1 MDAVVLLSLQE
12 AQSCGHPLVDCREGW
27 GVLAVDGGAAGMMI
41 SIRLKIRNKA
51 TGNDDEQAR
60 QEKRQDPFGHVT
72 FRFLDSIVTPNTLSF
87 VRT

>member
-51 TGNDDEQAR
+51 TSNDDDSKAR
-60 QEKRQDPFGHVT
+60 EEAR
-72 FRFLDSIVTPNTLSF
+72 S
-87 VRT
+87 VRACHF

>member
-51 TGNDDEQAR
+51 TGNDVMSKQG
-60 QEKRQDPFGHVT
+60 KRRGKI
-72 FRFLDSIVTPNTLSF
+72 RSGMSLLDF
-87 VRT
+87 